1 MNEDFKKV
9 VESLDTVFRRLM
21 TMIPVKTHDLSDDVP
36 KAGVYLFSE
45 NRKPLYVGR
54 SNRIKTRLQEHS
66 RDSSTHNLAPF
77 AFRIAREEMGK
88 SKPSYVSNGS
98 RAALERDPAFKDA
111 FLRAKRRVRAMDVR
125 FVEERDP
132 LRQCLLEIY
141 VAVATGTKYN
151 DFDTH

>member
-1 MNEDFKKV
+1 MNEIFKNLV
-9 VESLDTVFRRLM
+9 DALDPVFRRLM
-21 TMIPVKTHDLSDDVP
+21 TMGPVKIQDLPDDVP
-36 KAGVYLFSE
+36 KAGVYFFSE
-45 NRKPLYVGR
+45 KGTSLYVGR

-77 AFRIAREEMGK
+77 AFRIAREETGK
-88 SKPSYVSNGS
+88 SKASYVSNGS
-98 RAALERDPAFKDA
+98 RNALEQDPVFNEV

-125 FVEERDP
+125 FVEEKDP

-141 VAVATGTKYN
+141 VAVATGAKYN